1 MGKRKEI
8 FIQNQNGETP
18 PSSENYES
26 IIQNIMEDSTKPL
39 YTDFTKLKYA
49 EHDVQSV
56 LEKQLQ
62 KTDLSDKVRSE
73 IIRKIIS
80 ELNRVYNEKIS

>member
-1 MGKRKEI
+1 MKEI

-18 PSSENYES
+18 PSLENYES

-49 EHDVQSV
+49 DYDVQSV

-80 ELNRVYNEKIS
+80 ELNRIYNEKIS